1 MAGRMQRIYVKGKEH
16 YIIELVDYFDYVK
29 MKKENLID
37 KDTFYYLNKE
47 EVAIFDDIVLA
58 KGKWC
63 KWEVIDAEYEGM
75 NVDEYYAKK
84 YPVDKTQEESIN
96 EMQEE
101 PACPNDSL
109 LLDNLLSDVVSN
121 LDEYFRNISIKM
133 EV

>member
-1 MAGRMQRIYVKGKEH
+1 MQRIYVKGKEH

-29 MKKENLID
+29 NKKENLID

-63 KWEVIDAEYEGM
+63 KWEVIDAIYEGM
-75 NVDEYYAKK
+75 NVDEYYVKK
-84 YPVDKTQEESIN
+84 YPVDKTQEESID

-101 PACPNDSL
+101 SACPNDSL
-109 LLDNLLSDVVSN
+109 LLDNLLSDIVSN
-121 LDEYFRNISIKM
+121 LDEYFKNISIKM

>member
-29 MKKENLID
+29 NKEENLID

-47 EVAIFDDIVLA
+47 EVAIFEDIVLA

-75 NVDEYYAKK
+75 NVDEYYVKK
-84 YPVDKTQEESIN
+84 YSIN
-96 EMQEE
+96 EIQKE

>member
-1 MAGRMQRIYVKGKEH
+1 MQRIFVKGKEH

-29 MKKENLID
+29 MKEENLID

-63 KWEVIDAEYEGM
+63 KWEVIDTIYEGM

-84 YPVDKTQEESIN
+84 YPVDKTQEESID

-101 PACPNDSL
+101 SACPNDSL
-109 LLDNLLSDVVSN
+109 LLDILLSDIVSN
-121 LDEYFRNISIKM
+121 LDEYFKNISIKM

>member
-1 MAGRMQRIYVKGKEH
+1 MAGRVQRIYVKGKEH
-16 YIIELVDYFDYVK
+16 YIIELIDYFDYVK
-29 MKKENLID
+29 KRKENLID

-47 EVAIFDDIVLA
+47 EVATFEDIVLA

-75 NVDEYYAKK
+75 VIDEYYAKK
-84 YPVDKTQEESIN
+84 YYIDK
-96 EMQEE
+96 MQEE
-101 PACPNDSL
+101 EPVCPNDSL

>member
-1 MAGRMQRIYVKGKEH
+1 MDMAGRVQKIYVKGKEH
-16 YIIELVDYFDYVK
+16 YIIELIDYFDYVK
-29 MKKENLID
+29 KRKENLID

-47 EVAIFDDIVLA
+47 EVATFEDIVLA

-63 KWEVIDAEYEGM
+63 RWEVIDAEYEGM
-75 NVDEYYAKK
+75 TIDEYYAKK
-84 YPVDKTQEESIN
+84 YSIN
-96 EMQEE
+96 ETQEE

-109 LLDNLLSDVVSN
+109 LLDNLLSDIVSN

>member
-1 MAGRMQRIYVKGKEH
+1 MAGRVQRIYVKGKEH

-75 NVDEYYAKK
+75 TIDKYYVKK
-84 YPVDKTQEESIN
+84 YYIN

-109 LLDNLLSDVVSN
+109 LLDNLLSDIVSN
-121 LDEYFRNISIKM
+121 LDEYFKNISIKM

>member
-1 MAGRMQRIYVKGKEH
+1 MQRIYVKGKEH

-63 KWEVIDAEYEGM
+63 KWEVIDAIYEGM

-84 YPVDKTQEESIN
+84 YPVDKT
-96 EMQEE
+96 QEE

-121 LDEYFRNISIKM
+121 LDEYFKNISIKM

>member
-1 MAGRMQRIYVKGKEH
+1 MAGTVQMIYVKRKED

-29 MKKENLID
+29 NKKENLID

-75 NVDEYYAKK
+75 TIDKYYVKK
-84 YPVDKTQEESIN
+84 YYIN
-96 EMQEE
+96 ETQEE

-109 LLDNLLSDVVSN
+109 LLDNLLSDIVSN
-121 LDEYFRNISIKM
+121 LDEYFKNISIKM